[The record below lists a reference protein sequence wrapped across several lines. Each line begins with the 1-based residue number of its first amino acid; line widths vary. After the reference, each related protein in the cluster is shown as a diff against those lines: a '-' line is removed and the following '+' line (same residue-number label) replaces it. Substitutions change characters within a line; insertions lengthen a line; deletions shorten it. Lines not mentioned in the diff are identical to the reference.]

1 MVSGCGSEKA
11 DEGEEVELI
20 DPVGIAAPY
29 VYASRRDLVTSK
41 IVSGKVVP
49 KVYTVSFPSDQ
60 RFEVY
65 EKLPGEEVKKG
76 DTVILA
82 STEAIDKKIKD
93 QEEKIK
99 KSEESYNETL
109 EDLNKQ
115 FSEAKADLT
124 YNEEIMERIE
134 DEPTHPQYVE
144 FRQKV
149 AYSTATYEKLDLKLR
164 QTKEYYALDSAHEQL
179 KLDRLYEEKKDVLA
193 TAEDSGRIVAVRF
206 MDYEEKVN
214 KGTAVAAIG
223 DFSQL
228 EVKTEEVTAS
238 EIKRAE
244 DVYAL
249 VNGERFEAMFR
260 ELTAEEKEA
269 SQDQATRYSTFLLSD
284 PEGKVKV
291 GDLVTVVIIT
301 AEKRDVISVPNNA
314 ISTDENGTFVYVF
327 DGENNI
333 YTPVKTGLKSGVYTE
348 IESGLSEGEMVISDL
363 KVTAGKRTHK
373 LEKGSVSTTF
383 NEVGFL
389 YYTIN
394 ESIKSDVENGTVYVD
409 EVLVK
414 RYEKVTKGQPIAKVH
429 VVSDDIGIR
438 RMERTILRANEDLQE
453 LIKNND
459 SEDKNGRA
467 IKKQQESI
475 ADLTEKLDK
484 MKSDGAK
491 TTIDAP
497 FDGIITGINSFEEG
511 DILLKDASVGNI
523 AAEKNCFI
531 IVEDKAG
538 VLSVGNVTTIEY
550 EDENG
555 QKAIATGDVVSVC
568 PAALPLE
575 LNQGYSLITVSSEDL
590 AKISAANKGTD
601 GWWIRST
608 YKVTAAAR
616 SVDNVVLVP
625 KNAVKLDGGVAYV
638 KMMNENGEPEY
649 VSFVPGGSDNNNYWV
664 AEGLSEGME
673 ICLD

>member
-93 QEEKIK
+93 QEEKNK

-124 YNEEIMERIE
+124 YNEEIMDRIE

-333 YTPVKTGLKSGVYTE
+333 YTPVKTGLKSGVFTE

-363 KVTAGKRTHK
+363 KVTAGNRTQK
-373 LEKGSVSTTF
+373 LEKGKVATTF
-383 NEVGFL
+383 SEAGFL

-394 ESIKSDVENGTVYVD
+394 EPIKSDVENGTVYVD

-414 RYEKVTKGQPIAKVH
+414 RYEKVTKGQTIAKVH
-429 VVSDDIGIR
+429 VVSDDIAIR

-453 LIKNND
+453 LIKEND
-459 SEDKNGRA
+459 SEDKNGKA

-484 MKSDGAK
+484 MKSDGTM

-497 FDGIITGINSFEEG
+497 FDGIITNINSYEEG

-531 IVEDKAG
+531 IVEDKSG
-538 VLSVGNVTTIEY
+538 VLSVGNVATIEY
-550 EDENG
+550 EDVNG
-555 QKAIATGDVVSVC
+555 QKATAKGDVVSVC
-568 PAALPLE
+568 PAALPIE

-590 AKISAANKGTD
+590 EKISAANKGMD
-601 GWWIRST
+601 GWWIRSA
-608 YKVTAAAR
+608 YKVTAEAR

-625 KNAVKLDGGVAYV
+625 KGAVKLDGGVTYV
-638 KMMNENGEPEY
+638 KMKNDKGEPEY
-649 VSFVPGGSDNNNYWV
+649 ISFIPGGSDNNNYWV